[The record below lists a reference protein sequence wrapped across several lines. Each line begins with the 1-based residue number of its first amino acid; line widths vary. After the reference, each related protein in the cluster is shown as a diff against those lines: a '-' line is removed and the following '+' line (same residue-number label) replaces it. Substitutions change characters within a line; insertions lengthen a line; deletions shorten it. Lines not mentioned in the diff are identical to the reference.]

1 MTRFLVH
8 TLIVALAL
16 AGVTPAFAAKV
27 LNRGN
32 GAEPY
37 SIDPHRAISTAE
49 NNVIGDMFIGL
60 YTEDAAGKPEL
71 GAAQSVETSK
81 DGLTWTFKLRPHN
94 WSDGTPV
101 TAEDFVFAFRRV
113 LDQKTAAEYASV
125 LYPIKNALAV
135 NEGKMPVEKLGVSA
149 PDAATVVI
157 TLEHPAPFLP
167 ELLTHYT
174 CYPLPKAVVEKYGN
188 DWTRGEHMVVNG
200 PYMLK
205 GWRPHDRIHLVRNP
219 KFYDAANVKIDEVFY
234 YPTDDD
240 NAALKRYRAGELDTQ
255 ERWPIAEWKWLQAN
269 IPSETKRV
277 TQLAVYFVSFNLTR
291 KPFDDIRVR
300 KALALA
306 IDNDALVN
314 DVYQGVYGDAAVNF
328 IPAGTANVDASAK
341 VEWAGVPIAE
351 RREEAKKL
359 LAAAGFG
366 PSNPL
371 TFTYRYISIPD
382 VKRSAIALQA
392 MWNAIGVKV
401 QLSAG
406 EAKVHWKLLEQ
417 HDFDVTYNTWA
428 FDYNDAKNILF
439 QYLSTSGQMNNSDYK
454 SPAFDALMAKA
465 DAEPDAVKRGEYLG
479 QANAMLVTDLP
490 SAPLYHP
497 YVRHLVKPYVV
508 NWTDNVR
515 DTNRTRWL
523 DIDEKM
529 VKRAQDEAAGSE
541 GGFWSWLGSWF
552 SAEAWSKW
560 WNS

>member
-1 MTRFLVH
+1 MTRLFVH
-8 TLIVALAL
+8 ALLMALAL
-16 AGVTPAFAAKV
+16 TFVAPAFAAKV
-27 LNRGN
+27 LSRGN

-49 NNVIGDMFIGL
+49 NNIIGDMFVGL
-60 YTEDAAGKPEL
+60 YTEDAAGKPIL
-71 GAAQSVETSK
+71 GAAESVETSK
-81 DGLTWTFKLRPHN
+81 DGLTWTFKLRPHT
-94 WSDGTPV
+94 WSNGTPV

-113 LDQKTAAEYASV
+113 LDPKTAAEYASV
-125 LYPIKNALAV
+125 LYPLKNAFKV
-135 NEGKMPVEKLGVSA
+135 NKSELPVDKLGVSA
-149 PDAATVVI
+149 PDASTVVI
-157 TLEHPAPFLP
+157 ALEHPAPFLP

-174 CYPLPKAVVEKYGN
+174 CYPLPKAVVEKHGN
-188 DWTRGEHMVVNG
+188 DWTRAETMVVNG

-205 GWRPHDRIHLVRNP
+205 SWRPHDRIHLVKNP
-219 KFYDAANVKIDEVFY
+219 KFYDAANVKIDEVYY

-255 ERWPIAEWKWLQAN
+255 ERWPIAEWKWLNTN
-269 IPSETKRV
+269 IPNETKRV

-300 KALALA
+300 QALAMA
-306 IDNDALVN
+306 IDNEGLTR
-314 DVYQGVYGDAAVNF
+314 DVYQGVYGDPAVNF
-328 IPAGTANVDASAK
+328 IPLGTANVDPSAK
-341 VEWAGVPIAE
+341 VAWAGKPIAE

-366 PSNPL
+366 PDKPL

-401 QLSAG
+401 QLSAA
-406 EAKVHWKLLEQ
+406 EAKVHWKLLEV

-428 FDYNDAKNILF
+428 FDYNDAKNVFF
-439 QYLSTSGQMNNSDYK
+439 QFQAAATQMNNSAYN
-454 SPAFDALMAKA
+454 SPAFEAFLAKA

-479 QANAMLVTDLP
+479 QANLQLVTDLP
-490 SAPLYHP
+490 AAPLYHP
-497 YVRHLVKPYVV
+497 YVRHLVKAYVK
-508 NWTDNVR
+508 NWVDNAR

-523 DIDEKM
+523 DVDETQA
-529 VKRAQDEAAGSE
+529 KRTTDEAASSE